1 MLQDILAEKKSLF
14 SDGVQTV
21 LRGHENRRR
30 SVSVVNGNLVN
41 NVRVKSRGINARV
54 SKNGINGFASIGEY
68 DSLSADK
75 VLKEATDNAFFL
87 LKNTNYDEQKTLN
100 YSGSYIKP
108 HFEIVDNIQK
118 RYIDLCMSI
127 DSYIGKTFKNLHSRT
142 VVYSEDS
149 QDKIIYTSNANN
161 GHVINPRCYLYVYLT
176 VKNKEGIPLEL
187 FEVFGGSGNF
197 DNYFT
202 NLDYIYTKI
211 NSLYNHLMEKKEG
224 VYAKAGY
231 KDVILS
237 GRMAGMLA
245 HEAVGHTVEADLVLG
260 GSVALKNLNK
270 VVASPL
276 ISLTDFANTSFG
288 EKTPIPIYM
297 DDEGILAEDNV
308 LIKDGILIGYMNN
321 METSMKFNM
330 KPKGNARAWD
340 FGDEPLIRMR
350 NTAIHPGKNKL
361 EDMISSID
369 DGYYL
374 ISSGNGQADLTGE
387 FMFGVTM
394 GYEIKNGKLGKAI
407 LDTTVSGVAFD
418 MLKTV
423 DMVSDRLEWESS
435 GFCGKKQIIPVGLG
449 GPDIKCKIMIGG
461 R

>member
-127 DSYIGKTFKNLHSRT
+127 DSYIGKAFKNLHSRT

-176 VKNKEGIPLEL
+176 VK
-187 FEVFGGSGNF
+187 
-197 DNYFT
+197 
-202 NLDYIYTKI
+202 
-211 NSLYNHLMEKKEG
+211 
-224 VYAKAGY
+224 
-231 KDVILS
+231 
-237 GRMAGMLA
+237 
-245 HEAVGHTVEADLVLG
+245 AV
-260 GSVALKNLNK
+260 
-270 VVASPL
+270 
-276 ISLTDFANTSFG
+276 
-288 EKTPIPIYM
+288 
-297 DDEGILAEDNV
+297 
-308 LIKDGILIGYMNN
+308 
-321 METSMKFNM
+321 
-330 KPKGNARAWD
+330 
-340 FGDEPLIRMR
+340 
-350 NTAIHPGKNKL
+350 
-361 EDMISSID
+361 
-369 DGYYL
+369 
-374 ISSGNGQADLTGE
+374 
-387 FMFGVTM
+387 
-394 GYEIKNGKLGKAI
+394 
-407 LDTTVSGVAFD
+407 
-418 MLKTV
+418 
-423 DMVSDRLEWESS
+423 
-435 GFCGKKQIIPVGLG
+435 
-449 GPDIKCKIMIGG
+449 
-461 R
+461 